1 MGFLTCP
8 VRIEH
13 TPHRGGNACANHT
26 RRKFE
31 ANSQSCQITIL
42 NGLLPGQKSKPIVLS
57 NANGQGLTMYHDITA
72 SESDSIETREDTALR
87 FDMNELYKWLERP
100 IMDDEDDIS

>member
-1 MGFLTCP
+1 
-8 VRIEH
+8 
-13 TPHRGGNACANHT
+13 
-26 RRKFE
+26 
-31 ANSQSCQITIL
+31 
-42 NGLLPGQKSKPIVLS
+42 
-57 NANGQGLTMYHDITA
+57 MYHDITA